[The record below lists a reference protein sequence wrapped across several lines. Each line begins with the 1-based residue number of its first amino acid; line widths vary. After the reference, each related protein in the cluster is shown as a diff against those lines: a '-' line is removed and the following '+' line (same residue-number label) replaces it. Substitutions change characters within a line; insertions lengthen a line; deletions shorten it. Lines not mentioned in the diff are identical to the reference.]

1 MEPSRSESDTR
12 VNLCAMTDSP
22 EYLQRIRSL
31 AASNDFLAC
40 QGEAP
45 GALADL
51 IGDVPPAEL
60 ARRPAPGK
68 WSVGEIL
75 AHMAEDEIVSHWR
88 YRQMIEFDGAP
99 LASFDQ
105 DLWATLGDYGSRNP
119 RESLELFRLMREAN
133 LRMLQRLTPEQ
144 WLRGGI
150 HAERGKITVEDLARH
165 MAGHDRNHIEQ
176 IRRILNKA

>member
-1 MEPSRSESDTR
+1 L
-12 VNLCAMTDSP
+12 VNNVS
-22 EYLQRIRSL
+22 S
-31 AASNDFLAC
+31 
-40 QGEAP
+40 GE
-45 GALADL
+45 LS
-51 IGDVPPAEL
+51 
-60 ARRPAPGK
+60 RRPAPGK

-88 YRQMIEFDGAP
+88 YRQMIEFDGMP

-105 DLWATLGDYGSRNP
+105 DLWATLGDYSSRNP
-119 RESLELFRLMREAN
+119 HESLELFRLMREAN

-144 WLRGGI
+144 WLRSGM

-176 IRRILNKA
+176 IRKILKKA